1 MSHGIQP
8 LKVEKFLKAALEY
21 MEPLK
26 GTYIYNPV
34 VRDFYEKTD
43 QLNAGYGSW
52 LERLLMFT
60 TQRYNIKGK
69 HILDLGCGTGELTV
83 RMNLLG
89 YQAYGLDIHEK
100 HLELAKILA
109 EKNGLSRD
117 ILILNRANKLPFSNG
132 DFDIIT
138 MFSVLEHIDDN
149 TLSWLLPEL
158 QRVCRGLVYILVPN
172 RLKPTDDHTGLR
184 FVPWMPRWLALLY
197 MKMRGKKHRYYISRD
212 GSWDVHY
219 RSLSRIISIFSRQ
232 GFILNFPPDEVIFP
246 PLEKTPPITNIGKHL
261 RLGTMKF
268 FVGIKLPAKTM
279 IKLGYPKQAFYPYLN
294 LIFVPRKRG

>member
-158 QRVCRGLVYILVPN
+158 KRVCRVVYVLVPS
-172 RLKPTDDHTGLR
+172 RLKPTDDYTGLR
-184 FVPWMPRWLALLY
+184 FVPWMPRWLALRY
-197 MKMRGKKHRYYISRD
+197 VKMRGKKHAYLISQD
-212 GSWDVHY
+212 GSSDVYY
-219 RSLSRIISIFSRQ
+219 RGFFRIVSLFRQ
-232 GFILNFPPDEVIFP
+232 HGFTLDFPPDNVVYP
-246 PLEKTPPITNIGKHL
+246 PLDTAPPITRIGKHFV
-261 RLGTMKF
+261 LGTKKVF
-268 FVGIKLPAKTM
+268 IGIPLPYKTM
-279 IKLGYPKQAFYPYLN
+279 MKLGYPKQAFYPYLN
-294 LIFVPRKRG
+294 LIFIPQGGK